1 MQEIPKLGFGT
12 YRLKGDKAYFSVLE
26 AVKTGYR
33 HIDTASLYG
42 NESEIGKAL
51 KQINLKREEL
61 WITTKISTKD
71 IRSGKEAMYRSVVN
85 SLTQLATEYIDL
97 VLLHGPTENLLEAW
111 KVLEE
116 IMVVL
121 QGKIIRIGVSN
132 FDVHHLE
139 TILQNCKTIPY
150 CNQFEINPYLNRDKI
165 LEWCL
170 SKKILPVAHTSLVKG
185 EKFSDQKLE
194 MISQSR
200 GISKPHLLLAWGL
213 QNNMTV
219 IPRSSNPEHISENFL
234 SSQVLLSEEDLL
246 HLNNFHEG
254 YSTHPQYIFI

>member
-12 YRLKGDKAYFSVLE
+12 YRLKGDKAYFSTLE
-26 AVKTGYR
+26 AIKAGYR

-42 NESEIGKAL
+42 NESEIGQAL
-51 KQINLKREEL
+51 KQINLNREDL

-71 IRSGKEAMYRSVVN
+71 IKMGREAMYKSVVN
-85 SLTQLATEYIDL
+85 SLTQLNTEYIDL
-97 VLLHGPTENLLEAW
+97 LLLHGPTDNLLEAW
-111 KVLEE
+111 KVMEE
-116 IMVVL
+116 ILEVL
-121 QGKIIRIGVSN
+121 QGKIRRIGVSN
-132 FDVHHLE
+132 FDIHHLE
-139 TILQNCKTIPY
+139 NILQNCKVIPH

-194 MISQSR
+194 NISQRR
-200 GISKPHLLLAWGL
+200 GISKAHLLLAWGL
-213 QNNMTV
+213 QNNMVV
-219 IPRSSNPEHISENFL
+219 IPRSSKPEHISENF
-234 SSQVLLSEEDLL
+234 SSSKVSLSEDDME
-246 HLNNFHEG
+246 HLNQFHEG

>member
-12 YRLKGDKAYFSVLE
+12 YRLKGDMAYFSVLE

-33 HIDTASLYG
+33 HIDTAGLYG

-51 KQINLKREEL
+51 KEINLNREEL

-71 IRSGKEAMYRSVVN
+71 IRNGKEVMYRSVVN

-97 VLLHGPTENLLEAW
+97 VLLHGPTDNFLEAW
-111 KVLEE
+111 TVLEE
-116 IMVVL
+116 ILEVF
-121 QGKIIRIGVSN
+121 QGKILRIGVSN

-139 TILQNCKTIPY
+139 TILQNCKVIPY
-150 CNQFEINPYLNRDKI
+150 CNQFEINPYLYRDKL

-170 SKKILPVAHTSLVKG
+170 SHNILPVAHTSLVKG

-194 MISQSR
+194 KFSQSR

-219 IPRSSNPEHISENFL
+219 IPRSSNPDHIMENFL
-234 SSQVLLSEEDLL
+234 SSQVLLSEEDLQQMSQ
-246 HLNNFHEG
+246 FHEG
-254 YSTHPQYIFI
+254 YSTHPQYVFI